1 MSNLMA
7 PYYKRIQRTGD
18 VSSAR
23 DLIPCDGV
31 RAQILRQPWILRK
44 RENFMS
50 AVDGARV
57 LRITMFGCR
66 WMDVGCLCSLIWV
79 MIVSHQTQDD
89 FRDAIV

>member
-31 RAQILRQPWILRK
+31 WAQILRQPWILRK

-57 LRITMFGCR
+57 LRINVWLQMDGCR
-66 WMDVGCLCSLIWV
+66 MSMLLDLGYDCFPS
-79 MIVSHQTQDD
+79 DPG
-89 FRDAIV
+89 